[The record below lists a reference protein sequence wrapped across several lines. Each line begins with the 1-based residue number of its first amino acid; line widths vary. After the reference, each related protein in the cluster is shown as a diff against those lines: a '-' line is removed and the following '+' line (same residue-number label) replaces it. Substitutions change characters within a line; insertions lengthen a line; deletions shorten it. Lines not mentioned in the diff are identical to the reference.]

1 MSPRRI
7 ALLLTVVT
15 AFVAVTAS
23 ALPPEAAP
31 TITATVLSVTDGDTI
46 RVRIQSSGTS
56 SLVAGTEWAIRYIGI
71 DTPETVHPTQPV
83 ERMGA
88 EASAF
93 NASLVSGRTVYL
105 ELDVGLTDRYGRLL
119 AYVYLDAQGYVMVNA
134 ILVAMGFA
142 NASPYAP
149 NYRYEA
155 VFRIL
160 ETAAREAKLG
170 LWGTQLSLPPV
181 TPGGNPD
188 PCPCNCTGP
197 DLDCSDFAEQAAAQ
211 ACYDCCKSAGYG
223 DVFRLDRDNDGK
235 ACESL
240 P

>member
-15 AFVAVTAS
+15 AFVAVNAS

-46 RVRIQSSGTS
+46 RVRIQSAGTS
-56 SLVAGTEWAIRYIGI
+56 SLVAGTEWAVRYIGI

-83 ERMGA
+83 EEMGA
-88 EASAF
+88 EASAC

-105 ELDVGLTDRYGRLL
+105 ELDVGRTDLYGRLL
-119 AYVYLDAQGYVMVNA
+119 AYVYLDAQGYAMVNA

-149 NYRYEA
+149 NYRYED
-155 VFRIL
+155 VFRVL
-160 ETAAREAKLG
+160 EAAAREAELG
-170 LWGTQLSLPPV
+170 LWATQVPLPPTPPDD
-181 TPGGNPD
+181 TPG

-197 DLDCSDFAEQAAAQ
+197 DLNCGAFATQAEAQ
-211 ACYDCCKSAGYG
+211 ACYDCCKNAGYG
-223 DVFRLDRDNDGK
+223 DVFGLDGDDDWE

>member
-15 AFVAVTAS
+15 AFAAVTAS

-46 RVRIQSSGTS
+46 RVRIQSPGTS
-56 SLVAGTEWAIRYIGI
+56 SLVAGTEWAVRYIGV
-71 DTPETVHPTQPV
+71 DTPETVHPTQAV
-83 ERMGA
+83 EKMGA

-105 ELDVGLTDRYGRLL
+105 ELDVGLTDLYGRLL
-119 AYVYLDAQGYVMVNA
+119 AYVYLDAQGYGMVNA

-160 ETAAREAKLG
+160 EAAAREAELG
-170 LWGTQLSLPPV
+170 LWAPDGIGDGNGNN
-181 TPGGNPD
+181 GGD
-188 PCPCNCTGP
+188 CPCNCTGP
-197 DLDCSDFAEQAAAQ
+197 DLDCSDFATHAAAQ
-211 ACYDCCKSAGYG
+211 ACYDYCVNAGYG
-223 DVFRLDRDNDGK
+223 DVFRLDGSDNDGQ

>member
-1 MSPRRI
+1 MFLRRI
-7 ALLLTVVT
+7 AFLLTVVVVC
-15 AFVAVTAS
+15 FFVTAS
-23 ALPPEAAP
+23 ALPPNNAP

-46 RVRIQSSGTS
+46 RVRIQSAGTS
-56 SLVAGTEWAIRYIGI
+56 SLVAGTEWAVRYIGI

-83 ERMGA
+83 EEMGA

-105 ELDVGLTDRYGRLL
+105 ELDVGLIDIYGRLL
-119 AYVYLDAQGYVMVNA
+119 AYVYLDAQGYAMVNA

-149 NYRYEA
+149 NYRYET

-160 ETAAREAKLG
+160 GAAARDAKLG
-170 LWGTQLSLPPV
+170 LWAEEDGNGNEDGDI
-181 TPGGNPD
+181 GGGD
-188 PCPCNCTGP
+188 CPCNCTGP
-197 DLDCSDFAEQAAAQ
+197 DLNCSAFATQAEAQ
-211 ACYDCCKSAGYG
+211 ACYDCCKNAGFG
-223 DVFRLDRDNDGK
+223 DVFGLDGDDDGE